1 MYDYE
6 GKCSHNAHNSH
17 SSQKRLV
24 RRRSTIKVTSSGM
37 THLCRKTK
45 KRRLQLRY
53 SINALDF
60 NKKMTTIKK
69 KLGRATYKTVTL
81 ESEISVEGRENEK
94 IYIDTFLTSE
104 KDVNEEVFL
113 LLRQSVSK
121 DGL

>member
-1 MYDYE
+1 
-6 GKCSHNAHNSH
+6 
-17 SSQKRLV
+17 
-24 RRRSTIKVTSSGM
+24 
-37 THLCRKTK
+37 
-45 KRRLQLRY
+45 
-53 SINALDF
+53 
-60 NKKMTTIKK
+60 MTTIKK

-121 DGL
+121 GGL